1 MLEHAPTIIG
11 LTGANGAGKDT
22 VASMLQAALHRQNRK
37 TAIVAFADALYQEV
51 ARAFNCTIEQLQL
64 RSTKEQPIK
73 ALMLSMCGDPWFH
86 WSIEQ
91 ACNVPVA
98 LDEPRSPR
106 QILQWWGTE
115 YRRTQNPQYWVQRFQ
130 KTAQALLATEVQH
143 VIVTDVRFAD
153 EAQCIRAMGGEVWC
167 VHRHNHQPA
176 GTGHISEVT
185 GKEFAPEAT
194 IHNAGSMNA
203 LQLNSWQ
210 ALYSSHMVRAQA
222 LQKGSV

>member
-64 RSTKEQPIK
+64 RSTKELPAEWLK
-73 ALMLSMCGDPWFH
+73 LSKCQDQNFLRFVDQGEWHFTQLH
-86 WSIEQ
+86 S
-91 ACNVPVA
+91 
-98 LDEPRSPR
+98 LRSPR

-130 KTAQALLATEVQH
+130 KTAQALLATEVKH

-167 VHRHNHQPA
+167 VLRHNHQPA

-194 IHNAGSMNA
+194 IHNAGSLNA

-210 ALYSSHMVRAQA
+210 ALYSSHMARAQA
-222 LQKGSV
+222 LQKGGV